1 MTDKKSE
8 KKPAKDSKGLFVV
21 GNRGG
26 GRPKGSPDRRTAP
39 FRTKIDTALP
49 DILDTVIEQAKGGD
63 LAACKILI
71 DKSLPNVRPTDTPRK
86 LPIDGDT
93 LTDKAA
99 SIVDGVADGSIST
112 DEAARLLQA
121 LGSAARIIE
130 TDELERRVSA
140 LEVKHGTKH

>member
-1 MTDKKSE
+1 M
-8 KKPAKDSKGLFVV
+8 
-21 GNRGG
+21 
-26 GRPKGSPDRRTAP
+26 
-39 FRTKIDTALP
+39 
-49 DILDTVIEQAKGGD
+49 
-63 LAACKILI
+63 I

-93 LTDKAA
+93 LTDKAV
-99 SIVDGVADGSIST
+99 SIVDGVTAGSIST